1 MSVTDGQHK
10 VPIAIHRP
18 APSRLPA
25 RGTGAPEQGCR
36 RRGPLQPGAEGP
48 SRPGVPEPGARSPTA
63 RRVLGGGAPACRLWR
78 AAEADTRITLLQ
90 APGAGMRAQGGVGG
104 CADRFPLPTLSAGRL
119 YKLIWSKKKIIEKT
133 YKITIEKVILLGKA
147 PLRLRGGFRS
157 FSKAVSLPPREYSLL
172 AKSLAASWGSGR
184 VAGSRPWAGLW
195 SSACARTLGTCWGWG
210 KVPGAR
216 VAFSFWSLWRRMRC
230 DPGSWCPETI

>member
-25 RGTGAPEQGCR
+25 RGTGAGEPSAGAPCSP
-36 RRGPLQPGAEGP
+36 GPK
-48 SRPGVPEPGARSPTA
+48 
-63 RRVLGGGAPACRLWR
+63 APACLESGSREPAARCASGAGRGRAGLQAPA

-104 CADRFPLPTLSAGRL
+104 CERAERFPLPTLSAGRL

-147 PLRLRGGFRS
+147 PLRLREGFRS

-172 AKSLAASWGSGR
+172 AKSLATSWGSGR

-195 SSACARTLGTCWGWG
+195 SSACARGPGDVLGMGEG
-210 KVPGAR
+210 
-216 VAFSFWSLWRRMRC
+216 
-230 DPGSWCPETI
+230 PGSQSRLQLLVPLEENAA